1 MRFVQFRVPD
11 LGKRL
16 GLLDGLTVTDIT
28 SDQCATVLDVV
39 RLAAERDC
47 EMDEV
52 VSDCSKGAIF
62 GYEEIDVTPAT
73 DKPHLLLPIDA
84 PEVWGCGVTYMRSAS
99 MRDVDSEQD
108 IYSKVYHSDRPEVFF
123 KATPSRCVGPN
134 EDFGMRQDSDL
145 TATEPELAIVL
156 GRPDQVLGYSV
167 CNDVS
172 AWDIE
177 RENPLYLPQ
186 SKTFE
191 GCCALGPCVSTNST
205 VPDPTD
211 LEITCSISRGG
222 ETIYEGEANSSQIK
236 FTLEQLVEF
245 LTRNNPIPVGT
256 VLSTGTGI
264 MVPNEFAHQA
274 GDIVEITI
282 ENIGTL
288 RNGARHLS

>member
-1 MRFVQFRVPD
+1 MRFVQFYVPGK
-11 LGKRL
+11 GKRL
-16 GLLDGLTVTDIT
+16 GLLDGSTVTDIT
-28 SDQCATVLDVV
+28 SNQFATVLDVV
-39 RLAAERDC
+39 RIAAERGC

-52 VSDCSKGAIF
+52 VTECSQGVEF
-62 GYEEIDVTPAT
+62 GYEALDVTPA
-73 DKPHLLLPIDA
+73 DGKPHLLLPVDA
-84 PEVWGCGVTYMRSAS
+84 PEVWGCGVTYLRSAS

-134 EDFGMRQDSDL
+134 QDFGMRQDSEL
-145 TATEPELAIVL
+145 TATEPELAILL
-156 GRPDQVLGYSV
+156 GRPNQILGYSI

-191 GCCALGPCVSTNST
+191 GCCALGPCVATNST
-205 VPDPTD
+205 VSNPAD
-211 LEITCSISRGG
+211 LEITCNISRGG
-222 ETIYEGEANSSQIK
+222 KTIYEGEANSSQIK

-256 VLSTGTGI
+256 MLSTGTGI

-274 GDIVEITI
+274 GDRVEITI

-288 RNGARHLS
+288 RNGARHLT

>member
-1 MRFVQFRVPD
+1 MRFVQFHVPD
-11 LGKRL
+11 QGKRL
-16 GLLDGLTVTDIT
+16 GLIDGPTVTDIT
-28 SDQCATVLDVV
+28 CGQCATVLDVV
-39 RLAAERDC
+39 RLAAEGDC

-52 VSDCSKGAIF
+52 VGECSRGAEF
-62 GYEEIDVTPAT
+62 NYEELDIAPTG

-84 PEVWGCGVTYMRSAS
+84 PEVWGCGVTYLRSAS

-108 IYSKVYHSDRPEVFF
+108 IYSKVYNSDRPEVFF

-134 EDFGMRQDSDL
+134 GDFGMRQDSDL

-156 GRPDQVLGYSV
+156 GRPDQILGYSV

-191 GCCALGPCVSTNST
+191 GCCALGPCVATNSA
-205 VPDPTD
+205 VSDPTQ
-211 LEITCSISRGG
+211 LEIDCTISRGG
-222 ETIYEGEANSSQIK
+222 ESIYEGEANSSQIK
-236 FTLEQLVEF
+236 FSLEQLVEF

-264 MVPNEFAHQA
+264 MVPNEFAHQP
-274 GDIVEITI
+274 GDLVEITI